1 MDRESV
7 DKKLDDWLDQAL
19 GEFGGAEPGPGLEAR
34 TVMNLRNRIAR
45 RSRFRAWQRTVWMSA
60 AAVTIVVFLAVFFT
74 KRENVFTP
82 DLTQG
87 NDHELL
93 LGVDRLLDH
102 EIPPALEPALLLTKE
117 MDKK

>member
-7 DKKLDDWLDQAL
+7 DNRLDDWLDQAL
-19 GEFGGAEPGPGLEAR
+19 GEFGSVEPRPGLEAR
-34 TVMNLRNRIAR
+34 TVLNLRNRMAR

-74 KRENVFTP
+74 KREKALTP
-82 DLTQG
+82 DLMQG

-93 LGVDRLLDH
+93 LGVDRLLNH

>member
-1 MDRESV
+1 MDRETK
-7 DKKLDDWLDQAL
+7 DKRLDGWLDQAL
-19 GEFGGAEPGPGLEAR
+19 AELGSAEPNPGMEAR
-34 TVMNLRNRIAR
+34 TVLYLRNRITR
-45 RSRFRAWQRTVWMSA
+45 RSRLKTWRRTVWMSA
-60 AAVTIVVFLAVFFT
+60 AAVTIVVFLAVFLT
-74 KRENVFTP
+74 KRDEPLAP

-93 LGVDRLLDH
+93 LGIDRLLDH